1 MAISQ
6 MERLRSQE
14 EPPSK
19 SMAEGAVEPRLPAPV
34 SCSHHKE
41 SLKGKG
47 ELSGT
52 EKAAGRQER
61 CHLDRARVKMYVQWG
76 LQNFPPEHAPIA
88 LTSALPDPI

>member
-41 SLKGKG
+41 SLKG
-47 ELSGT
+47 T

-61 CHLDRARVKMYVQWG
+61 CHLDGARVKMYVQWG

-88 LTSALPDPI
+88 LTSALPGPI